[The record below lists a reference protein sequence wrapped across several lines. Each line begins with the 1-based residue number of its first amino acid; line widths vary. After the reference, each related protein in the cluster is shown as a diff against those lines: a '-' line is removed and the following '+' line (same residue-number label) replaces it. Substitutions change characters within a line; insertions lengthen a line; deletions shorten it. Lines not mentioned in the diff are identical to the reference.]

1 MILFQIKTRYD
12 TLAMGMAHLSRFLM
26 LPLFNNNG
34 PGLFAVAAFL
44 FLSILKLSYY
54 AVDFSVS

>member
-12 TLAMGMAHLSRFLM
+12 TLAMAHLSRFLM

-44 FLSILKLSYY
+44 FLSILKLLYY